1 MNKKDAIEKKNKE
14 RRDIDQARFN
24 AEIEFLKY
32 QS

>member
-32 QS
+32 